1 MILTRSP
8 LRISI
13 GGGGTDLPSFY
24 EQDGTQFSSL
34 AIDKFVYV
42 SVFKRFYKNHLIK
55 YRVTE
60 EVEDYKQIK
69 NEIIKEVFKKYY
81 SDETSIE
88 FTTMADVP
96 AGTGLGSSG
105 AFTVASLAA
114 VRKMKNLDTNPFALA
129 KEATT
134 LEMIN
139 LQRNIGL
146 QDQYASAFGG
156 FNVFDVTKT
165 GEVTVKNVRLE
176 PNIEE
181 FINSK
186 MQLFF
191 VGTTRDASNILEN
204 DSKEMKSNTAKFDRI
219 MKRGKKIT
227 ELLIAGKMSDLGS
240 EMHEHWM
247 EKRQRQKKHTDEKIN
262 LAYDDAVN
270 NGAFGGKLVGAGGSG
285 FVLLLSDDT
294 EKTRNIM
301 NKYDMPELQ
310 FKISHNGYEVLTE
323 R

>member
-24 EQDGTQFSSL
+24 EKNGTQFSSL
-34 AIDKFVYV
+34 TIDKFVYV

-55 YRVTE
+55 YRITE
-60 EVEDYKQIK
+60 EVADYKQIK

-114 VRKMKNLDTNPFALA
+114 VRKMKNLDINPFALA

-134 LEMIN
+134 IEMIH

-165 GEVTVKNVRLE
+165 GEVTVKNARLE
-176 PNIEE
+176 PDIED

-191 VGTTRDASNILEN
+191 VGTTRDASNILKN
-204 DSKEMKSNTAKFDRI
+204 DSKEMKSNTAKFDSI
-219 MKRGKKIT
+219 MERGKKIT
-227 ELLIAGKMSDLGS
+227 ELMIAGKMADVGS
-240 EMHEHWM
+240 EMHEYWM
-247 EKRQRQKKHTDEKIN
+247 EKRQRQRKHTDEKIN

-285 FVLLLSDDT
+285 FILLLSDDT
-294 EKTRNIM
+294 EKPRDIM
-301 NKYDMPELQ
+301 NKYEMPELK
-310 FKISHNGYEVLTE
+310 FKLSHNGYEVIT
-323 R
+323 

>member
-24 EQDGTQFSSL
+24 EQNGTQFSSL
-34 AIDKFVYV
+34 TIDKFVYV

-55 YRVTE
+55 YRITE
-60 EVEDYKQIK
+60 EVADYKQIK

-114 VRKMKNLDTNPFALA
+114 VRKMKNLDINPFALA

-134 LEMIN
+134 IEMIH

-165 GEVTVKNVRLE
+165 GEVTVKNARLE
-176 PNIEE
+176 PDIED

-191 VGTTRDASNILEN
+191 VGTTRDASNILKN
-204 DSKEMKSNTAKFDRI
+204 DSKEMKSNTAKFDSI
-219 MKRGKKIT
+219 MERGKKIT
-227 ELLIAGKMSDLGS
+227 ELMIAGKMADVGS

-285 FVLLLSDDT
+285 FILLLSDDT
-294 EKTRNIM
+294 EKTRDIM
-301 NKYDMPELQ
+301 NKYEMPELK
-310 FKISHNGYEVLTE
+310 FKLSHNGYEVIT
-323 R
+323 